1 MAVDV
6 ISIDVVLEF
15 MLVAVILINA
25 VKEFAVKVGPLLKGI
40 FLTEHTGADAS
51 GNQSRLNGK
60 GSASAH
66 RVNQVTFATPSGLQD
81 DSRSQH
87 LVERCLHS
95 LLTVS
100 TAVQTL
106 TAAVQAQGTVIL
118 CHMNVQFYV
127 GVYYSYVGTVAS
139 FLAELVHN
147 GILYLVCHK
156 LAVAKLVAEHH
167 TIHGEC
173 GLVCQILRP
182 VYRLYGIVHLFGCLG
197 LEVLDRF
204 QHTNGSTQLEVGS
217 VHQFLVSCKGN
228 HSPAYLDVVSS
239 QFNQFCGQHILQSLK
254 GFGDQFKFL
263 HKYILVKTYSL
274 IRLRA

>member
-1 MAVDV
+1 MLQAFANHLVQAQQVGRRDALAIRRIHNHDALLLRSLEILEVLLCYGNVLAQSGCLYIGRCNLHGMAVDV

-66 RVNQVTFATPSGLQD
+66 RVNQVTLATPSGLQD

-100 TAVQTL
+100 TAVQAL
-106 TAAVQAQGTVIL
+106 TAAVQTQSTVIL

-147 GILYLVCHK
+147 GILYLICHK
-156 LAVAKLVAEHH
+156 LTVAELVAEHH
-167 TIHGEC
+167 TVHGEC
-173 GLVCQILRP
+173 GLVCQIL
-182 VYRLYGIVHLFGCLG
+182 
-197 LEVLDRF
+197 
-204 QHTNGSTQLEVGS
+204 
-217 VHQFLVSCKGN
+217 
-228 HSPAYLDVVSS
+228 
-239 QFNQFCGQHILQSLK
+239 
-254 GFGDQFKFL
+254 
-263 HKYILVKTYSL
+263 
-274 IRLRA
+274 